1 MKGTGGSRAAAFVA
15 GGTALLVV
23 AVSLISSIAGRT
35 GVTDPRVRIMTEVAS
50 DKSTEIRNQR
60 YQSVQKAMTG
70 EVATTAQRLQEATA
84 LATAAGLL
92 LASEAVNGRTPAKE
106 SDLVAALFKAGLL
119 PQEFSAGQQ
128 AGTVQAPGGVLMV
141 RYRRVPVGVEVV
153 SVGNS
158 RAAGQAILIRVPG
171 DGRSNES
178 GIWLAGSLDEVVIPS
193 PFTPPTDLI
202 AAGWQSD
209 TLPSLR

>member
-1 MKGTGGSRAAAFVA
+1 MKGTGESRTAAFVA

-23 AVSLISSIAGRT
+23 AVSLFSSIAGRT
-35 GVTDPRVRIMTEVAS
+35 GVTDPRVRIVTEAAA
-50 DKSTEIRNQR
+50 DKSTEVRNQR
-60 YQSVQKAMTG
+60 YQAVQKAMTG

-92 LASEAVNGRTPAKE
+92 LASQAVNGRTPAKE
-106 SDLVAALFKAGLL
+106 SDLVVALFKAGLL
-119 PQEFSAGQQ
+119 PQEFSVGQQ
-128 AGTVQAPGGVLMV
+128 AGTVQAPGGALMV
-141 RYRRVPVGVEVV
+141 RYRRAPVGVEVV

-178 GIWLAGSLDEVVIPS
+178 GIWLAASLDEVVIPS
-193 PFTPPTDLI
+193 PFAPPTELI

>member
-1 MKGTGGSRAAAFVA
+1 MKGTGESRTAAFVA
-15 GGTALLVV
+15 GGMALLVV
-23 AVSLISSIAGRT
+23 AVSLFSSIAGRT
-35 GVTDPRVRIMTEVAS
+35 GVTDPRVRIVTEAAA
-50 DKSTEIRNQR
+50 DKSTEVRNQR
-60 YQSVQKAMTG
+60 YQAVQKAMTG

-92 LASEAVNGRTPAKE
+92 LASQAVNGRTPAKE

-119 PQEFSAGQQ
+119 PQEFSVGQQ

-141 RYRRVPVGVEVV
+141 RYRRAPVGVEVV

-158 RAAGQAILIRVPG
+158 RASGQAILIRVPG

-178 GIWLAGSLDEVVIPS
+178 GIWLAASLDELVIPS
-193 PFTPPTDLI
+193 PFAPLTELI